1 MTKRAVWIV
10 CFVIALLGA
19 ASVAYRVAKVT
30 HFDSTEWRAADEN
43 SEFLQRRAMM
53 PDVEILFAGGKLS
66 NRDSVIK
73 LFGNAERTADDDPNT
88 WYYNLGG
95 ESSSAAPDSIT
106 WLELKF
112 DETGRLASHRVM
124 QELIVP
130 DLAANPPK

>member
-1 MTKRAVWIV
+1 MTKRAVWII
-10 CFVIALLGA
+10 CFIVALLSVG
-19 ASVAYRVAKVT
+19 SVAYRLSLVT
-30 HFDSTEWRAADEN
+30 HFDSAAWRNADEQ

-53 PDVEILFAGGKLS
+53 PEVEQMFAVGRLA
-66 NRDSVIK
+66 NRDAVEK

-95 ESSSAAPDSIT
+95 QSGSAAPDSIT

-112 DETGRLASHRVM
+112 DETGKLTSHRTM

-130 DLAANPPK
+130 DPAESPPN